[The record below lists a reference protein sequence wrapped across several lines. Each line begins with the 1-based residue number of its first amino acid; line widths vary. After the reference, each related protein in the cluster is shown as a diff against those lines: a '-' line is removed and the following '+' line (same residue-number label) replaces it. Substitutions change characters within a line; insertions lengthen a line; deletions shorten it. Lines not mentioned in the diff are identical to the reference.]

1 MRKLI
6 LQMQMS
12 VDGYVGADGDGMEWQ
27 IWNFGDQ
34 WDWDAALK
42 RDFNATFRS
51 IDCIL
56 LSRKMIE
63 QGYLN
68 HWGGAAANHPA
79 DPDYAFARKIVD
91 VEKVVLTNKSV
102 SGRWERATIAGGD
115 FVKAALALKRQKGE
129 NIIAFGGA
137 GFASS
142 LVAAGLVDEIQ
153 LYVNPA
159 TLGGGETI
167 FRASWNEA
175 RKLKLLG
182 SKAYSCGIVVNRYE
196 PAMRTP

>member
-12 VDGYVGADGDGMEWQ
+12 VDGYVGADGDGMDWQ
-27 IWNFGDQ
+27 LWNFGDEWN
-34 WDWDAALK
+34 WDDELK
-42 RDFNATFRS
+42 RDFNATLQS
-51 IDCIL
+51 IGCIL
-56 LSRKMIE
+56 LSRLMIE

-68 HWGGAAANHPA
+68 HWGRAAANHPA
-79 DPDYAFARKIVD
+79 DPHYAFAKKIVD
-91 VEKVVLTNKSV
+91 VEKVVLTNKAV
-102 SGRWERATIAGGD
+102 SAAWERATIAGGD
-115 FVKAALALKRQKGE
+115 FVEAALALKRQKGE
-129 NIIAFGGA
+129 NIISFGGA

-167 FRASWNEA
+167 FRAPSGEA

-182 SKAYSCGIVVNRYE
+182 SKSYSCGIVVNRYE
-196 PAMRTP
+196 PAMRVA

>member
-12 VDGYVGADGDGMEWQ
+12 VDGYVGADGDGMDWQ
-27 IWNFGDQ
+27 VWNFGDE
-34 WDWDAALK
+34 WDWDDELK
-42 RDFNATFRS
+42 RDFNATFQA

-68 HWGGAAANHPA
+68 HWGRAAVNHSA
-79 DPDYAFARKIVD
+79 DPHYAFAKKIVD
-91 VEKVVLTNKSV
+91 IEKVVLTNKPV
-102 SGRWERATIAGGD
+102 NRTWARATIAGGD
-115 FVKAALALKRQKGE
+115 FVEAALALKRQKGE

-159 TLGGGETI
+159 TLGRGRSI
-167 FRASWNEA
+167 FRGPPNEA

-182 SKAYSCGIVVNRYE
+182 SKSYSCGMVVNRYE
-196 PAMRTP
+196 LAMRAL

>member
-6 LQMQMS
+6 LQMQIS

-27 IWNFGDQ
+27 IWNFGDEWN
-34 WDWDAALK
+34 WDPALK
-42 RDFNATFRS
+42 RDFNATFQS

-68 HWGGAAANHPA
+68 HWGRAAADHPA
-79 DPDYAFARKIVD
+79 DPDYAFAKKIIN
-91 VEKVVLTNKSV
+91 VEKVVLTNKPV
-102 SGRWERATIAGGD
+102 SGKWARATIAGGD
-115 FVKAALALKRQKGE
+115 FAEAALALKHQKGE

-137 GFASS
+137 SFASS

-167 FRASWNEA
+167 FRAPSNAA

-182 SKAYSCGIVVNRYE
+182 SNAYSCGIVVNRYE
-196 PAMRTP
+196 PAMRAL